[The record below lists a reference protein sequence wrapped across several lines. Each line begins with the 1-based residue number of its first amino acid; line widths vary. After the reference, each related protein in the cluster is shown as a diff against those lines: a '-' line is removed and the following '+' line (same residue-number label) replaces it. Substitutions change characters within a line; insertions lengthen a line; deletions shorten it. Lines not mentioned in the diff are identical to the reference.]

1 MCQVG
6 TSRSRDTE
14 TIRQT
19 YAHKTLKGQQR
30 NEVYTQITGWQKQG
44 VGMCRIHLAVNDG
57 VKEKDPLRIA
67 LVEVCGLALISIL
80 GTNRV
85 DSKLCYLCSLGI
97 TVISFLQ
104 QFTQHH

>member
-1 MCQVG
+1 
-6 TSRSRDTE
+6 
-14 TIRQT
+14 
-19 YAHKTLKGQQR
+19 
-30 NEVYTQITGWQKQG
+30 
-44 VGMCRIHLAVNDG
+44 MCRIHLAVNDG

-67 LVEVCGLALISIL
+67 LVEVCGLVLISIL